1 MSKFLI
7 FLIGFYKKHLSKLKG
22 APSCRFTP
30 TCSSYAID
38 AIREWGAVRGLVMT
52 AKRIIR
58 CNPICRCGYDPVPK
72 NLRRR
77 ARLARKMARNLTIE

>member
-7 FLIGFYKKHLSKLKG
+7 FLIKFYQKHLSRLKG
-22 APSCRFTP
+22 TPSCRFTP

-52 AKRIIR
+52 GGRIIR
-58 CNPICRCGYDPVPK
+58 CNPFCRCGHDPVPK
-72 NLRRR
+72 NLRKR
-77 ARLARKMARNLTIE
+77 AKLAKKMAKRFYN

>member
-7 FLIGFYKKHLSKLKG
+7 FLIEFYKKHLSGLKG
-22 APSCRFTP
+22 AASCRFTP

-52 AKRIIR
+52 ALRIIR

-77 ARLARKMARNLTIE
+77 ARLARKMARRL